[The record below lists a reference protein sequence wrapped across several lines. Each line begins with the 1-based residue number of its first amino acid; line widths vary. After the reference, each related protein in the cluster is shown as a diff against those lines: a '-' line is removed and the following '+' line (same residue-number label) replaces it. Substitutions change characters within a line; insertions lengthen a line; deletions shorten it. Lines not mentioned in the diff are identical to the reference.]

1 MLSSLGGVVTDQ
13 VSACWHSVV
22 RLTKWLT
29 ADHEYC
35 EDDNG
40 R

>member
-22 RLTKWLT
+22 RH
-29 ADHEYC
+29 HEYC